1 MTGLR
6 SFNDSTN
13 KRVLDRRLLSG
24 FGVSRYG
31 PKFTFSLALRT
42 V

>member
-13 KRVLDRRLLSG
+13 KRVLDLLKTRRYCIAFLCICFILVPWY
-24 FGVSRYG
+24 GV
-31 PKFTFSLALRT
+31 
-42 V
+42 